1 MKTAIVFRLF
11 KLWQWTGA
19 KVFGMPFIL
28 EFQPGTHILGVVISA
43 SAEFVQ
49 RIQDNFD
56 IQPKYEALQRDH
68 KAALDQIVE
77 LEEQL
82 TKNGKSK

>member
-1 MKTAIVFRLF
+1 MKSQIVFRLF

-56 IQPKYEALQRDH
+56 LQPRYEQLQKDH
-68 KAALDQIVE
+68 RAALDQIVE
-77 LEEQL
+77 LEGQI
-82 TKNGKSK
+82 TKNGKKK